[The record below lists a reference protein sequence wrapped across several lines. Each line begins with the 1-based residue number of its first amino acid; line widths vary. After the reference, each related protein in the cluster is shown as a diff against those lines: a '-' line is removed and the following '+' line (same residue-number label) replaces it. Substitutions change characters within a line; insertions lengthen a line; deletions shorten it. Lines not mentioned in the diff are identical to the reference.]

1 MTSIGIVSRSARTPY
16 KCNECDVDINPSE
29 PYLRNRRSGYV
40 LKIHL
45 HCAIPLIQH
54 GWIYNMRLPNGEELD
69 VKTTPE
75 RWGELIATT
84 QN

>member
-1 MTSIGIVSRSARTPY
+1 MTSIGIVSRSARVVYP
-16 KCNECDVDINPSE
+16 CNECDVDINPE
-29 PYLRNRRSGYV
+29 QPYLRVNRCGSV

-54 GWIYNMRLPNGEELD
+54 RWIWNMRLPDGEELSYD
-69 VKTTPE
+69 TTPE
-75 RWGELIATT
+75 RWEEIIATT